1 MEAVQKDWIL
11 LKDIMLAEGRTLEGG
26 RAPAEGSMLAK
37 DWVLGAVKVLAE
49 GKAFELGV
57 CENLVSLR

>member
-1 MEAVQKDWIL
+1 
-11 LKDIMLAEGRTLEGG
+11 MLAEG

-57 CENLVSLR
+57 WENLVSLH